1 MEENFSKPSKST
13 MFKNIAYL
21 ALVQVSNFVFPVI
34 TLPYLVR
41 TLGVSDYGSIMLSL
55 AIVQYFSL
63 VVDYGFNYSA
73 TREIAIAKSKK
84 EINSLFSR
92 TILAKTLLLVI
103 SLVLYSIYCIFFA
116 REGNSWVTFSFALV
130 IIGNCY
136 FPLFFF
142 QAIEKM
148 KVIATLSILSKF
160 LCTVWLFTMVKDSG
174 DVFNAAYFYGLN
186 ALLPSIF
193 SFVYIYSRKLVSFE
207 LAPLS
212 QVRTSLK
219 RGSAIFISQISIS
232 FYTTFNVILLGFF
245 YPPAVVG
252 YFSAAERMRA
262 AVQSCFVPIQQV
274 VFPRINKEIKNF
286 KHRFKIYTILY
297 LSLAFLVSL
306 FIFFFGQQ
314 LAIMYLGK
322 EFTVSGH
329 IFKEMSLLVF
339 IVCVA
344 VCFGNWGLITL
355 GYASFL
361 TKLYVCFSLL
371 HLCYAV
377 PLVYFYSYDGL
388 IWSVI
393 LTEFLITICIVCK
406 FQLLWSRLNLK
417 DGEKIYEGA

>member
-1 MEENFSKPSKST
+1 MEENFSKLSKST

-21 ALVQVSNFVFPVI
+21 GLVQVSNFVFPVV

-41 TLGVSDYGSIMLSL
+41 TLGVSDFGSIMLSL

-73 TREIAIAKSKK
+73 TREIAVAENQK

-92 TILAKTLLLVI
+92 TILAKTFLLFI
-103 SLVLYSIYCIFFA
+103 SLALYSLYCVFFVK
-116 REGNSWVTFSFALV
+116 EGNAWVTFSFALV

-148 KVIATLSILSKF
+148 KVIATLTILSKC
-160 LCTVWLFTMVKDSG
+160 LCTIWLFTMVKNSG
-174 DVFNAAYFYGLN
+174 DVFNAAFFYGLN
-186 ALLPSIF
+186 AFLPSIF
-193 SFVYIYSRKLVSFE
+193 SIFYIYFRKLVSFE
-207 LAPLS
+207 LAPFS
-212 QVRTSLK
+212 QVKISLK

-245 YPPAVVG
+245 YSPAIVG

-274 VFPRINKEIKNF
+274 IFPRINKEIRNF
-286 KHRFKIYTILY
+286 KHRFKIYSVLY
-297 LSLAFLVSL
+297 LSLAFFVSL
-306 FIFFFGQQ
+306 FIFLFGQQ

-355 GYASFL
+355 GYASYL

-371 HLCYAV
+371 HLCYAI

-393 LTEFLITICIVCK
+393 FTEFLITICIICK
-406 FQLLWSRLNLK
+406 FQLLWNRLDLK